1 MSDKEIKGEMVEM
14 VGVSVVNTAHEGY
27 RRAGFV
33 LHQGEN
39 TLPPVTAAVLEALEA
54 DSRLTVMVIAS
65 NPDCDP
71 SRGLGDPT
79 TSTTIAAEGAVSITA
94 DTIVIDGNHETTGDI
109 TITAETTGDTVATE
123 GTQEP
128 VTDSMV
134 TEEAQEPVT
143 DTTIAEVAK
152 EPAPKAT
159 GKGKGK

>member
-1 MSDKEIKGEMVEM
+1 MSDKESVSELTEM
-14 VGVSVVNTAHEGY
+14 VGVHVVNTAHEGY

-65 NPDCDP
+65 NPDSNP

-94 DTIVIDGNHETTGDI
+94 DTIVIDGNQEATLAVGDI
-109 TITAETTGDTVATE
+109 TVTTEPTGEVVATE
-123 GTQEP
+123 ET
-128 VTDSMV
+128 
-134 TEEAQEPVT
+134 QEPVT
-143 DTTIAEVAK
+143 DTTIAEGAK
-152 EPAPKAT
+152 ESAPKAT